1 MAGCLQNKTTALY
14 EDQGMSLLDEAFEE
28 FKILNKIRTD
38 DGYGG
43 TKTEWV
49 PGATVKGAMVYDAS
63 GQSMIAQALGST
75 SVYVLTVRK
84 DLELDYHDVLRRES
98 DNKIFRVTAN
108 SDEHKTPKSAG
119 LNMRQ
124 YPCEEWVLTS

>member
-1 MAGCLQNKTTALY
+1 
-14 EDQGMSLLDEAFEE
+14 MSLLDEAFED
-28 FKILNKIRTD
+28 FKILNKIRVD

-43 TKTEWV
+43 TKTEWSA
-49 PGATVKGAMVYDAS
+49 GATIKGAMVYNSSNQALV
-63 GQSMIAQALGST
+63 AQALGST

-98 DNKIFRVTAN
+98 DKKIFRVTAN
-108 SDEHKTPKSAG
+108 SDENKTPKSAG